1 MGGTSV
7 VVTASS
13 SDGTSSL
20 DGDAVSAAYDQAAKA
35 KTTFYNNMTSCLQ
48 KMTEEMSNQTAQQA
62 EALKQQADALMM
74 QYLDRETQIEMA
86 KKHFS
91 GATK

>member
-62 EALKQQADALMM
+62 DAFMM
-74 QYLDRETQIEMA
+74 QYLARETQIEMA